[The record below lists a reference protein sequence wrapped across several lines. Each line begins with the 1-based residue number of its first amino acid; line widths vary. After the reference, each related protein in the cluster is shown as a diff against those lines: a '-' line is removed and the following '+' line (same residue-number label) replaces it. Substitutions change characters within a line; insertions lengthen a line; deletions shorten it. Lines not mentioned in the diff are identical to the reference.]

1 MRPHRGKA
9 NTDQLRDD
17 IDRGRTGEKV
27 RFPDPAAAPLGTDDE
42 AAGSRPDPGTVAA
55 VRRDERA
62 RADRMRAR
70 GSNLQAWIWVILA
83 AAAIGLIAILLLA
96 VVR

>member
-1 MRPHRGKA
+1 MRSHRGKA

-17 IDRGRTGEKV
+17 IDRGRTGDKV

-42 AAGSRPDPGTVAA
+42 AAGNPPDPGTVAA

-62 RADRMRAR
+62 RADRMRASR
-70 GSNLQAWIWVILA
+70 SDLQARTWLILA
-83 AAAIGLIAILLLA
+83 AAILLLA
-96 VVR
+96 ILLWAVVR